1 MIAIQFLAEWALRS
15 AILILSGAVLLRA
28 LRVKDS
34 SIRLAAWSAM
44 LFGSLAIPALTVA
57 LPRLPLIIV
66 RASDRPGDAPRVTYE
81 TPLQPRPEQD
91 ASAVEHSP
99 ALPRPFDWTSA
110 ALAIYMLA
118 ATALLLR
125 LCLGLAMSRR
135 LLRDSRAAG
144 KAIDGAEIRESAR
157 VAAPV
162 TLGILQPAVLLP
174 ADWRQW
180 SSTKLDAV
188 LAHEASHIRR
198 FDPAVQLLSA
208 IHRALLWFSPLSWF
222 LHSRIV
228 RVAEEASDDAAIA
241 VTYDRVSYA
250 EVLLDFMQRGV
261 RTANW
266 LGVPMARYG
275 RPDDRIHRI
284 LDGTIL
290 SRGVT
295 RWSVTAIL
303 AIGSPLAYV
312 VAAAHPQ
319 NAPQAKP
326 MATPAAPIQS
336 TEAPRSTL
344 DSPQTPQPRQSAA
357 KLQAA
362 SVELRGI
369 GNVSPSFTVVVKP
382 RVDGQLM
389 SVNFKE
395 GELVQSG
402 HVLASIDPQLYELQL
417 AQAQGPLMQ
426 DQAALDNARAN
437 LLRYQKLASQN
448 ALLEGQVG
456 EQAAAVANLEARIK
470 ADQIEVDRAKLQLT
484 YTRITAPITGV
495 AGLRLVD
502 PGNIVHAA
510 DALVVITQLQP
521 IAVLFTIPEDRL
533 PQVLA
538 QLRLA
543 ASPRVEAWNRDNSV
557 KLATG
562 RLTAVDNQ
570 IDQDTGMAKLKAEFE
585 NKDGVLFPGQFI
597 NVRLFLNSQ

>member
-1 MIAIQFLAEWALRS
+1 M
-15 AILILSGAVLLRA
+15 
-28 LRVKDS
+28 
-34 SIRLAAWSAM
+34 
-44 LFGSLAIPALTVA
+44 
-57 LPRLPLIIV
+57 
-66 RASDRPGDAPRVTYE
+66 
-81 TPLQPRPEQD
+81 
-91 ASAVEHSP
+91 
-99 ALPRPFDWTSA
+99 
-110 ALAIYMLA
+110 
-118 ATALLLR
+118 
-125 LCLGLAMSRR
+125 
-135 LLRDSRAAG
+135 
-144 KAIDGAEIRESAR
+144 
-157 VAAPV
+157 
-162 TLGILQPAVLLP
+162 
-174 ADWRQW
+174 
-180 SSTKLDAV
+180 

-295 RWSVTAIL
+295 RWSVAAIL

-319 NAPQAKP
+319 NASQAKP

-336 TEAPRSTL
+336 TEAPRSSL

-369 GNVSPSFTVVVKP
+369 GNVSPSATVVVKP

-389 SVNFKE
+389 SVSFKE
-395 GELVQSG
+395 GELVQAG
-402 HVLASIDPQLYELQL
+402 QVLASIDPQQYEFQL

-448 ALLEGQVG
+448 ELLEGQVA
-456 EQAAAVANLEARIK
+456 EQAAAIANLEARIK

-533 PQVLA
+533 PPVLA
-538 QLRLA
+538 QLRIG
-543 ASPRVEAWNRDNSV
+543 ASPRVEAWNRDNSK

-562 RLTAVDNQ
+562 RLIAVDNQ
-570 IDQDTGMAKLKAEFE
+570 IDAETGTAKLKAEFD
-585 NKDGVLFPGQFI
+585 NKDSRALPQPVRKRALVPEFAITSSRLGERSVLAQQLIHHHASRRSDVQRMLCPQHRDAY
-597 NVRLFLNSQ
+597 VRIAARRYVRTYPIHLVPKHHAHRKPRRPIEQVHRMHRGLDRRESRTRARESHPAAAPAPTRIPTAPSHPRPARSS